1 MKRVLTYRLGR
12 ALFTAAVVL
21 GSGAAPAA
29 AQAPAQAPALQGL
42 WKSSDTT
49 IRITVEKGQ
58 AKSQFV
64 EVGQNA
70 RTLGFK
76 PGEGSFVATADGN
89 YLFGQQTIRYGGN
102 CHPNG
107 RKVPVMG
114 RMTPDGK
121 SLALHFYAVRID
133 AQCRDTGEYSVSQS
147 LWQRVA
153 AR

>member
-1 MKRVLTYRLGR
+1 MKRGSTYRIGLS
-12 ALFTAAVVL
+12 LFTAVFVVGSAAV
-21 GSGAAPAA
+21 PAG
-29 AQAPAQAPALQGL
+29 AQAPGLQGL
-42 WKSSDTT
+42 WKSGDST
-49 IRITVEKGQ
+49 IRITVEKNQ

-64 EVGQNA
+64 EIGQGA

-76 PGEGSFVATADGN
+76 PGEASFVATADGN
-89 YLFGQQTIRYGGN
+89 YLFGQQTIRYGGT

-121 SLALHFYAVRID
+121 GLALHYYAVRLD

-153 AR
+153 GQR

>member
-1 MKRVLTYRLGR
+1 MKRVPTYRLGL
-12 ALFTAAVVL
+12 ALFTSVVVL
-21 GSGAAPAA
+21 GSGAAPVA
-29 AQAPAQAPALQGL
+29 AQAPAAPALQGL

-89 YLFGQQTIRYGGN
+89 YLFGQQTIRYGGT